1 MDIDDNSKYPTL
13 ERFTKETGIQ
23 VKYVE
28 AIDGNETFFT
38 SNLAGPLGAG
48 LPTEWDLIVMTDWMI
63 ARLVRLG
70 WLETIDP
77 MPNFP
82 ANLLPIYHARSFD
95 PNTNLAAPLQS
106 GMTGMMLN
114 KKKTGPQ
121 DSLNVIFSNKFAG
134 KMTYLD
140 EMRDTIG
147 LAALHLGY
155 DPANITQEQ
164 FDACIALV
172 EQARTEKWVRQILG
186 NQYTEL
192 MIGGGAVIAIGWSG
206 DIALIQNKAK
216 DFEWVLATEG
226 GMLWT
231 DNMAIPKGTPNK
243 LLAEHWIDFY
253 YDPKNAAVIEAYV
266 NYVCPVKG
274 AREVMLTLDPELA
287 KNPLIFPPD
296 DWVAR
301 LHQFRDTTAQEEFL
315 WAKAYTKAAGL

>member
-1 MDIDDNSKYPTL
+1 
-13 ERFTKETGIQ
+13 
-23 VKYVE
+23 
-28 AIDGNETFFT
+28 
-38 SNLAGPLGAG
+38 
-48 LPTEWDLIVMTDWMI
+48 MTDWMI

-70 WLETIDP
+70 WLETLDP

-82 ANLLPIYHARSFD
+82 ANLLAIYHARSFD

-106 GMTGMMLN
+106 GMTGMMIDE
-114 KKKTGPQ
+114 KKTGPQ
-121 DSLNVIFSNKFAG
+121 DSLSILFTDQFAG
-134 KMTYLD
+134 KLTYLD

-147 LAALHLGY
+147 LSAMNLGI
-155 DPANITQEQ
+155 DPATLTQEQ
-164 FDACIALV
+164 FDAALAQV
-172 EQARTEKWVRQILG
+172 DKAIKDGWVRQVLG

-192 MIGGGAVIAIGWSG
+192 MIGGGAVLAIGWSG
-206 DIALIQNKAK
+206 DLALIQPGQTKNQ
-216 DFEWVLATEG
+216 DFKWVLAKEG

-243 LLAEHWIDFY
+243 LLAEHWINFY

-274 AREVMLTLDPELA
+274 AREVMLTLDPALA
-287 KNPLIFPPD
+287 NNPLIFPPE

-315 WAKAYTKAAGL
+315 WAKAFTKAAGL